1 MLDDYYYQH
10 LIPRNLENREVF
22 LSASNDI
29 ENSFTGRLDV
39 MSLHIFF
46 AEASTLL
53 KNSIR
58 QYEEGFFDSAFY
70 SIRSALE
77 IARII
82 AYFSSQEQPTDSDVY
97 KKWTSGGKFPYDNQV
112 KTLLQNTSGVYGEVR
127 DALSVF
133 FDSQDERLK
142 KVQKYIHK
150 QGYRTFYTQ
159 RSFKQEERE
168 FVFHTTNKL
177 YVEFLSSSI
186 TEIAILRLCVDPFP
200 VLLRDEDVMYK
211 IHFQSVTE
219 PYSDRTMDLIGD
231 DLIAKYKTTEFYKSH
246 LDNFSSNE
254 KLEEA
259 TYSLINDEYYDRND
273 WPTIEKQFHLLSFYE
288 QTAVRL
294 FNVYDEITKVYF
306 QGGWSWY
313 FSNVESL
320 RTKTGFDS
328 RVLDTLKNSP
338 LKSNADY
345 DGVFLSYFV
354 TNDNEDVWLEHN
366 KKLSKEHIEM
376 VEKALSNTPNN

>member
-1 MLDDYYYQH
+1 MLYDYYYQY
-10 LIPRNLENREVF
+10 LTPRKLENRELF

-46 AEASTLL
+46 TEASSLL
-53 KNSIR
+53 KNSVR

-82 AYFSSQEQPTDSDVY
+82 AYFSIQEQPTDSDIY
-97 KKWTSGGKFPYDNQV
+97 KKWISGSKFPYDNQV
-112 KTLLQNTSGVYGEVR
+112 KTLLQDTSGVYGEVR
-127 DALSVF
+127 NALSDF

-168 FVFHTTNKL
+168 FVLETTNKL
-177 YVEFLSSSI
+177 FIEFLTSSI

-200 VLLRDEDVMYK
+200 VLLRDEQVMYK

-219 PYSDRTMDLIGD
+219 PYSDKTIDLIGD
-231 DLIAKYKTTEFYKSH
+231 DLIAKYKTTEFYVSH
-246 LDNFSSNE
+246 LDNFSKNE

-273 WPTIEKQFHLLSFYE
+273 WSIIEKQFHLLSFYE

-294 FNVYDEITKVYF
+294 FNAYDEIVKVYF

-313 FSNVESL
+313 FSNIESL

-328 RVLDTLKNSP
+328 RVLDIVK
-338 LKSNADY
+338 KSTPKVNTDY

-366 KKLSKEHIEM
+366 KKLSKERVKIIEK
-376 VEKALSNTPNN
+376 VLSNTPDD